1 MSGLPEIPKELVAP
15 RAPRAPSKPRAELG
29 LGLHV
34 LIRVIQ
40 LLIIGLLWFF
50 LR

>member
-15 RAPRAPSKPRAELG
+15 RTPRPPRKPRAELG
-29 LGLHV
+29 LGLHIV
-34 LIRVIQ
+34 IRAIQ
-40 LLIIGLLWFF
+40 LTIIALLWFF